1 MCLIW
6 CRIWIDFDFLLV
18 SLFVDLYFCNPKL
31 ISFNFFVSFLSFIVW
46 VYFKQ
51 MFSLPFF
58 TWKKNMENSID
69 FRISLSPV
77 FIIYIRKL
85 SIFYGTLK
93 CHRMDIFQKT
103 CAFYRIFIRS
113 IQYSHITP
121 LYQRVKREKMMLS
134 IISMSAF
141 MMGIYST
148 KEKNDSCA
156 LEKLFTSDYFFFLV
170 LLIRR
175 ISLVR
180 IYVASVY
187 SHTIE
192 MKHISDVPN
201 GCVLPHTEPI
211 YSANVSN
218 HFEIV

>member
-6 CRIWIDFDFLLV
+6 CRIWIDFDFLLPF
-18 SLFVDLYFCNPKL
+18 LFVDLYFCNPKL

-58 TWKKNMENSID
+58 TWKKDMENSID
-69 FRISLSPV
+69 FRISLSLSLSL

-93 CHRMDIFQKT
+93 CHKMGIFQKA

-121 LYQRVKREKMMLS
+121 LYQRVKREK
-134 IISMSAF
+134 
-141 MMGIYST
+141 
-148 KEKNDSCA
+148 
-156 LEKLFTSDYFFFLV
+156 KLCWV
-170 LLIRR
+170 
-175 ISLVR
+175 
-180 IYVASVY
+180 
-187 SHTIE
+187 
-192 MKHISDVPN
+192 
-201 GCVLPHTEPI
+201 
-211 YSANVSN
+211 
-218 HFEIV
+218 